1 MENKAKKLKAL
12 SIVAVCIILMLC
24 ICLVIFSGCYAKK
37 GDNYKEYDN
46 NRFIMIERHNAVDDN
61 ATNFYLLV
69 DKETKVIY
77 IYTSQGG
84 ITPLL
89 DSKGEPQK
97 YKGVL

>member
-12 SIVAVCIILMLC
+12 SIVAVCVILMLC
-24 ICLVIFSGCYAKK
+24 ICLVIFSGCAKK
-37 GDNYKEYDN
+37 SSDFKEQEN
-46 NRFIMIERHNAVDDN
+46 NRFIFIEEYKSVDDDDGS
-61 ATNFYLLV
+61 FFLVV
-69 DKETKVIY
+69 DKETRIIY
-77 IYTSQGG
+77 IYTSEGG

>member
-12 SIVAVCIILMLC
+12 SIVAICVILILC
-24 ICLVIFSGCYAKK
+24 VCLVIFSGCAKK
-37 GDNYKEYDN
+37 SSDFKEQEN
-46 NRFIMIERHNAVDDN
+46 NRFIFIEEYKSVDDN
-61 ATNFYLLV
+61 DGSFFLVV
-69 DKETKVIY
+69 DKETKIIY
-77 IYTSQGG
+77 IYTSEGG